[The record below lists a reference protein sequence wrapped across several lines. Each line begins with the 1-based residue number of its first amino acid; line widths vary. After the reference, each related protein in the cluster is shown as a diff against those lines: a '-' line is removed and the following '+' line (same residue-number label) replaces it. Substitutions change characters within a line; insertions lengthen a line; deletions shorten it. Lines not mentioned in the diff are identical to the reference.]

1 MPHRGCVIDWDKR
14 KCTVSQENDT
24 IVAHCNFLQITN
36 FYRAT
41 ACNAIHGIAIAILSV
56 RL

>member
-1 MPHRGCVIDWDKR
+1 MIDWDKR